1 MSLKGIINFL
11 LIILFVVGC
20 FNVVTGKAQ
29 GTSRIVLIVILIAIF
44 IYIVSG
50 SSLFSSSNTLV
61 KSITN
66 ATTHSTIDKDDLST
80 NKGNYSYS
88 CWFYVDD
95 WNYKYGERKQLL
107 ARHDNNKGFN
117 PLIFFHPL
125 QNDLQILVSCYST
138 TPSPPPPPGSDSSS
152 SSSQP
157 ASTSSTST
165 SSTSSTTCSD
175 DSSSS
180 DVMPGQSSG
189 SRDFI
194 CNIKNINLQKWVN
207 LIVVLN
213 NRTLDVYLNGKLA
226 KTCMLPG
233 VPRISNESDVEI
245 TAGNNPRDMD
255 TNAGFSGYT
264 SNIKFFPY
272 DLTPEDAYNV
282 YKEGFGGSIFGSLLD
297 RYNIKFTFYKDDVQT
312 AQVNLL

>member
-1 MSLKGIINFL
+1 MSLKGILNFL
-11 LIILFVVGC
+11 FIILFIVGC
-20 FNVVTGKAQ
+20 YNIITGKVK
-29 GTSRIVLIVILIAIF
+29 GTSRIVLIVVLIAVF
-44 IYIVSG
+44 IYILSS

-66 ATTHSTIDKDDLST
+66 ATTHTTIDKDDLST
-80 NKGNYSYS
+80 TKGNFSYS

-107 ARHDNNKGFN
+107 ARPDNNKGFN
-117 PLIFFHPL
+117 PLIFFHPM

-138 TPSPPPPPGSDSSS
+138 EGPPPSESDSSS
-152 SSSQP
+152 SSSSS
-157 ASTSSTST
+157 AS
-165 SSTSSTTCSD
+165 TCSD
-175 DSSSS
+175 SSSSGSS
-180 DVMPGQSSG
+180 DVMPGPSPG
-189 SRDFI
+189 SQDFI
-194 CNIKNINLQKWVN
+194 CSIKNINLQKWVN

-233 VPRISNESDVEI
+233 VPRINNDTDVQV
-245 TAGNNPRDMD
+245 TAGNNPNDMD

-264 SNIKFFPY
+264 SNIQYLPY
-272 DLTPEDAYNV
+272 DLTPEGAYNK
-282 YKEGFGGSIFGSLLD
+282 YKEGFGGSIFGSLLN

>member
-1 MSLKGIINFL
+1 MSLKGILNFL

-20 FNVVTGKAQ
+20 YNIVTGKVE
-29 GTSRIVLIVILIAIF
+29 GTSRIVLIVVLVAIF
-44 IYIVSG
+44 IYILSG
-50 SSLFSSSNTLV
+50 SSLFSSSSTLV
-61 KSITN
+61 KSITS
-66 ATTHSTIDKDDLST
+66 ATTHTTIEKDDLST
-80 NKGNYSYS
+80 SKGNFSYS

-107 ARHDNNKGFN
+107 ARPDNNKGFN

-125 QNDLQILVSCYST
+125 QNDLEILVSCYST
-138 TPSPPPPPGSDSSS
+138 TPTPPPPPGSDSSS
-152 SSSQP
+152 TSSQP
-157 ASTSSTST
+157 ASTESSST
-165 SSTSSTTCSD
+165 CSN

-180 DVMPGQSSG
+180 GSTSTVKPGPSPG
-189 SRDFI
+189 SQDFI
-194 CNIKNINLQKWVN
+194 CSIKNINLQKWVN

-233 VPRISNESDVEI
+233 VPRINNDTDVQI
-245 TAGNNPRDMD
+245 TAGNNPNDMD

-282 YKEGFGGSIFGSLLD
+282 YKEGFGGSVFGSLLN
-297 RYNIKFTFYKDDVQT
+297 RYNIKFTFYKDDVET